1 MGSQPHLHSTW
12 ATMYASSY
20 WAMRLSMACSVTSAE
35 VVGRLIVRDENLNM
49 ATNPGRRQ
57 PHLDPNVNAYGR
69 QSWDRAAVVAA
80 F

>member
-1 MGSQPHLHSTW
+1 MDTQPHLHSTW

-20 WAMRLSMACSVTSAE
+20 WPMRLSTACSVTSAE

-49 ATNPGRRQ
+49 ATNPNRRQ
-57 PHLDPNVNAYGR
+57 PHPNPNANAYGR
-69 QSWDRAAVVAA
+69 QGWNRAAGGAA

>member
-12 ATMYASSY
+12 ATMYAPSY
-20 WAMRLSMACSVTSAE
+20 WAMRLSMTCSVTSAE
-35 VVGRLIVRDENLNM
+35 VAGRLIVRGENPDM

-57 PHLDPNVNAYGR
+57 PHPGPSVNAYGR